1 MPDLLRERGVVHVED
16 LEAELVSLL
25 LQGEAGV
32 VTTGRSGTDPDV
44 RLGTAELGEPLDEV
58 VQRGRLERDLDEAEG
73 FSDLT
78 DAVRNVV
85 RRVKL

>member
-1 MPDLLRERGVVHVED
+1 MVHVED
-16 LEAELVSLL
+16 LEAELVALL

-44 RLGTAELGEPLDEV
+44 GLGTTELGEPLDEV

-78 DAVRNVV
+78 DAVRDVV